1 MIAFGCSVMVP
12 EMYERRARVGIE
24 RVAEPDSEILIDA
37 AAGSIARGYNLLL
50 DCVAEREDLEALV
63 IVHADAEIVDPQ
75 FMTKLRAALAD
86 PDVAVVG
93 AIGTTGVSDMA
104 WWDGAPH
111 GSSAPYHYGELG
123 GGALHWSEDAATPR
137 FGEVDVIYGVMIA
150 LSPWA
155 VRNLRFD
162 ETIGMVHGYDFD
174 ICRQARAAGRK
185 VVTAD
190 LRIAHHHSLDLVKDS
205 AIWVDSHMRAADRFD
220 ATKPTEGEWKRRARQ
235 AEATAAAARLLHA
248 SRMLQAEANAKYQA
262 AQLDEIVGSRSWR
275 ITAPLRSANKLARVA
290 RSRLAAARRPSD

>member
-1 MIAFGCSVMVP
+1 MIAFGCSVMIP
-12 EMYERRARVGIE
+12 EVYERRARVGIE

-50 DCVAEREDLEALV
+50 DCVAGRDDLEALV
-63 IVHADAEIVDPQ
+63 VLHADAEIVDPQ
-75 FMTKLRAALAD
+75 FMTKLRGALAD

-93 AIGTTGVSDMA
+93 AIGTIGVNDMG

-111 GSSAPYHYGELG
+111 GSSAQYHYGELG
-123 GGALHWSEDAATPR
+123 GGVLHWSPQAATAP
-137 FGEVDVIYGVMIA
+137 FGEADALYGVMLA

-205 AIWVDSHMRAADRFD
+205 AIWVDSHMRAADRFEG
-220 ATKPTEGEWKRRARQ
+220 AEPTEEEWKRRARQ

-262 AQLDEIVGSRSWR
+262 VQLDEIVGSRSWR
-275 ITAPLRSANKLARVA
+275 ITAPLRGLNRLANVA
-290 RSRLAAARRPSD
+290 RTRRAR